1 VITLQTERLLLR
13 MFRES
18 DLNDYAEMCGDP
30 EVMRYLGDGQ
40 TMSREDAWRHMA
52 MVLGHWHLRGYGLW
66 AVEERASGEMIGRIG
81 CYNPEGWP
89 QLEVGWA
96 LRRCFWGRGYAIEGA
111 RASLRFAFTELNAE
125 HVVSVIH
132 PQNAAS
138 IRVAE
143 KLGERFERTAEV
155 RGFEISIYGLWRKDW
170 RAGRQAT
177 DAPSQGQTSGNGK
190 HVS

>member
-1 VITLQTERLLLR
+1 MITLQTERLTLR

-18 DLNDYAEMCGDP
+18 DLDAYAEMCGDP
-30 EVMRYLGDGQ
+30 EVMRHLGDGQ
-40 TMSREDAWRHMA
+40 PMSREDAWRHMA
-52 MVLGHWHLRGYGLW
+52 MVLGHWQLRGYGLW

-89 QLEVGWA
+89 ELEVGWA
-96 LRRCFWGRGYAIEGA
+96 LRRRYWGRGYAIEAA
-111 RASLRFAFTELNAE
+111 RASLRFAFTDLNRE

-143 KLGERFERTAEV
+143 KLGERFERTAQV
-155 RGFEISIYGLWRKDW
+155 RGFEVSIYGIWRKELL
-170 RAGRQAT
+170 
-177 DAPSQGQTSGNGK
+177 QT
-190 HVS
+190 